1 MKQSIAPERRSCRT
15 RFQNPLETKSAL
27 IPVSEEAGKNG
38 NESFRKWS
46 HNSFTLIEL
55 LVVIAII
62 AILASMLLPALN
74 QARERAKSSS
84 CLNNL
89 KQIGSCAAL
98 YSNDY
103 DDYILHNVYF
113 NSDNYG
119 NNNRWWTALGKLG
132 YLSGVSSYWDVEKNK
147 VLVCPTIVRKSWDE
161 APVYALNFN
170 IDTKSNNPDMP
181 SDINKLSKVRQPSRA
196 VHIMDQMCLDSVD
209 GGKARGYQLTGTQL
223 TNQYSVAAGDHHSD
237 GTNSLFVGGNV
248 SYLKYHEVIGEKTYG
263 WNQYTYCT
271 AKVIFPIWNSDAH

>member
-1 MKQSIAPERRSCRT
+1 MRHSTISGRGRRCLGYDRVDHSYAAISIMKESGT
-15 RFQNPLETKSAL
+15 VSAT
-27 IPVSEEAGKNG
+27 GR
-38 NESFRKWS
+38 NEKPARY
-46 HNSFTLIEL
+46 FTLIEL

-113 NSDNYG
+113 DSANYG

-132 YLSGVSSYWDVEKNK
+132 YLSGINSYYDVKKNK
-147 VLVCPTIVRKSWDE
+147 VLICPSIVRKSWDE
-161 APVYALNFN
+161 APVYALNYN
-170 IDTKSNNPDMP
+170 IDTKTNSTDQPR
-181 SDINKLSKVRQPSRA
+181 DINKLSKVRQPSRA
-196 VHIMDQMCLDSVD
+196 VHIMDQMCLDSVN

-223 TNQYSVAAGDHHSD
+223 TNDYSVAAGMHHSD

-248 SYLKYHEVIGEKTYG
+248 SYLKYQEVIGGRTYG
-263 WNQYTYCT
+263 YNQYTHCN